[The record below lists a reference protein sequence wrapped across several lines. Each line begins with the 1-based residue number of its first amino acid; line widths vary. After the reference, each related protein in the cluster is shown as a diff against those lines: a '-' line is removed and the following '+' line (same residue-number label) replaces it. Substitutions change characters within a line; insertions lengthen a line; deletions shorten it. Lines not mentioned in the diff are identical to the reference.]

1 MNHSPLTEIRCAM
14 KNRLVLTMLMTTTLL
29 VLVACGE
36 KEVIEKDSVR
46 PIKAMKVG
54 DEQPFGGRWFPG
66 KATATQEANLSF
78 RVPGTVEVIPVD
90 VGDNV
95 NQGSLL
101 ARLDPKDYQVALNDA
116 KAQLRKASA
125 GLELAESEYTRVAR
139 VFEKDPGAIS
149 KSMVDV
155 RKAELD
161 TAKANIVSA
170 QAAVESAMDNLSYT
184 YLKSPYDGVV
194 VEKFVEQF
202 EDVQAKQQVVRVL
215 DNSSIEFTVQVP
227 ETLMEHVDVVKKV
240 GALVVFDT
248 YPDDEVPARIKEV
261 GKEAS
266 KTTRTYPVTLIM
278 DQPEN
283 FKILPGM
290 AGKAKGD
297 KKAVAEIAAEEG
309 LVGIEIPVTATF
321 SDEAKQSFVWVVDE
335 SSKQVSKR
343 AVTIINLTEKGAMI
357 TGLESG
363 ETIATAGANMLVEGQ
378 QVRILE

>member
-1 MNHSPLTEIRCAM
+1 
-14 KNRLVLTMLMTTTLL
+14 MLIITTLL
-29 VLVACGE
+29 TLIACGE
-36 KEVIEKDSVR
+36 KEVVEKDTVR

-54 DEQPFGGRWFPG
+54 AEEPFGGRWFPG

-78 RVPGTVEVIPVD
+78 RVPGTVQTITVDLGTEVK
-90 VGDNV
+90 
-95 NQGSLL
+95 QGQLL
-101 ARLDPKDYQVALNDA
+101 ARLDPQDYQVALNNA
-116 KAQLRKASA
+116 RAQLSKARA
-125 GLELAESEYTRVAR
+125 GLELAESEHARVAR
-139 VFEKDPGAIS
+139 VFEKDPGAVS

-161 TAKANIVSA
+161 TAKAQIISA
-170 QAAVESAMDNLSYT
+170 KAEVESATDNLSYT
-184 YLKSPYDGVV
+184 YMKSPYHGVV

-202 EDVQAKQQVVRVL
+202 EDVQAKQQIIRVL

-227 ETLMEHVDVVKKV
+227 ETLMEHIDVVRKV
-240 GALVVFDT
+240 GAIVVFDT

-309 LVGIEIPVTATF
+309 LVGIEIPITATF
-321 SDEAKQSFVWVVDE
+321 SDEARQSFVWVVDE
-335 SSKQVSKR
+335 GSKQVSKR

-357 TGLESG
+357 TGLEPG